1 MVVLMAL
8 LDFLKNVKIEV
19 KKIIWPS
26 RNEVVVSAILVMIM
40 LVVSSVFFL
49 MVDHFIGSIMSFIL
63 YVR

>member
-1 MVVLMAL
+1 MAL